1 MKNNVINYAL
11 EGFVLSLLNLAFLAI
26 VNDHGSHSFQVYS
39 SRHIIEDWYIPLALF
54 TCIITFLCM
63 KLKKVDKKKRKILI
77 AVYTVVPI
85 IVDMAFRSG
94 RMIDYEESNPLLWM
108 FVIIVSVWTLLRY
121 EVDEN
126 IK

>member
-26 VNDHGSHSFQVYS
+26 VNHHGSYYFQVDGS
-39 SRHIIEDWYIPLALF
+39 HIIEDWYIPLALF

-63 KLKKVDKKKRKILI
+63 KLKKVDKKKRKILM

-85 IVDMAFRSG
+85 IVDMAFRSH
-94 RMIDYEESNPLLWM
+94 RTIDYEESNPLLWM
-108 FVIIVSVWTLLRY
+108 FIIIVSVWTLLRY
-121 EVDEN
+121 EVAEY

>member
-26 VNDHGSHSFQVYS
+26 VNYHGSHSFRVDS
-39 SRHIIEDWYIPLALF
+39 SHVIEDWYIPLALF
-54 TCIITFLCM
+54 TCIITFICM
-63 KLKKVDKKKRKILI
+63 KLKKVDKKKRKVLM

-85 IVDMAFRSG
+85 IVDIAFRSS
-94 RMIDYEESNPLLWM
+94 RTIDYEESNPLLWM
-108 FVIIVSVWTLLRY
+108 FIIIVSVWTLLRY
-121 EVDEN
+121 EVDEY

>member
-26 VNDHGSHSFQVYS
+26 VNDHRGHYFDLEGS
-39 SRHIIEDWYIPLALF
+39 RIIEDWYIPLALF

-63 KLKKVDKKKRKILI
+63 KLKKVDKKKRKVLM

-85 IVDMAFRSG
+85 IVDMAFRSNTEIG
-94 RMIDYEESNPLLWM
+94 YEEGNQLLWM

-121 EVDEN
+121 EVDEY

>member
-26 VNDHGSHSFQVYS
+26 VNDHRGHYFDVEGS
-39 SRHIIEDWYIPLALF
+39 HIIEDWYIPLALF

-94 RMIDYEESNPLLWM
+94 RMIDYGESNPLLWM

>member
-26 VNDHGSHSFQVYS
+26 VNYHGSHSFQVDS
-39 SRHIIEDWYIPLALF
+39 SHVIEDWYIPLALF
-54 TCIITFLCM
+54 TCIITFICM
-63 KLKKVDKKKRKILI
+63 KLKKVDKKKRKVLM

-85 IVDMAFRSG
+85 IVDMAFRSNTEIG
-94 RMIDYEESNPLLWM
+94 YKEGNPLLWM
-108 FVIIVSVWTLLRY
+108 FIIIVSVWTLLRY
-121 EVDEN
+121 EVDEY

>member
-26 VNDHGSHSFQVYS
+26 VNDHGSNSFRVYS

-94 RMIDYEESNPLLWM
+94 RMIDYGESNPLLWM